1 MCFPTQ
7 GWELSEHRSR
17 LVAAPLQ
24 CVQVPADPGARMLP
38 SASLVGP
45 LVIVPIIIRV
55 RSACLPPQLLL
66 VGLLVI
72 LSIMKCPRSLSPR
85 PALACLRVGPLVIA
99 REIIGLWSPSLR
111 PSYNLVLY
119 KVRSSPCCAS
129 GCYSRFW
136 GEGWS
141 GEEGARG
148 GWGSVASHSAP
159 SVPPH
164 HGGGGGGS
172 WPPAHSAGS
181 GGAGYAFS
189 SLGFCKGCVAL
200 GFISTGN
207 NTALIWGFAHPM
219 EGVLPGLLLSQ
230 SRQERVGRWQPAP
243 AGKTVALS
251 WEGGMKNPV

>member
-55 RSACLPPQLLL
+55 RSNCLPPRLLL

-164 HGGGGGGS
+164 HGGAAGPQPTVLALGELVMPS
-172 WPPAHSAGS
+172 PRWVSAR
-181 GGAGYAFS
+181 
-189 SLGFCKGCVAL
+189 GCVAL
-200 GFISTGN
+200 GFTPTGN
-207 NTALIWGFAHPM
+207 NTALIWGFACPM
-219 EGVLPGLLLSQ
+219 EGVPQGLLLSQ
-230 SRQERVGRWQPAP
+230 SRQERAGRWQPAP

-251 WEGGMKNPV
+251 WEGGMKNPA